1 MVLILVV
8 AMFVLFV
15 AFDYFVEQRLAD
27 RVAATPMAPKVLEP
41 APIAAM
47 NIVGGFQTPAN
58 LAYHMGHAWAS
69 KESPRRVR
77 VGLDDFAA
85 RLVGTFDQIDLPAR
99 GRWLRQGE
107 RGWTI
112 ARGDHRFEM
121 VSPIEGEVIDVNPE
135 ILRDPSLAH
144 LDPYGA
150 GWLMTVNAPGVEGN
164 MKNLLHGRLAEC
176 WMEESASSLHTRL
189 NPGSEARLQDGGH
202 AVDDILQLVPEP
214 EWEKCVR
221 ELLLS

>member
-15 AFDYFVEQRLAD
+15 AFDYFVEQRVANHI
-27 RVAATPMAPKVLEP
+27 AATPVGPDVRKP

-58 LAYHMGHAWAS
+58 LSYHTGHAWAA
-69 KESPRRVR
+69 KESSRGVR

-85 RLVGTFDQIDLPAR
+85 RLVGSIDQIDLPAR
-99 GRWLRQGE
+99 GHWLRQGE

-112 ARGDHRFEM
+112 DRAGHRFEM
-121 VSPIEGEVIDVNPE
+121 LSPIEGEVIDVNPE

-144 LDPYGA
+144 RDPYGA
-150 GWLMTVNAPGVEGN
+150 GWLMAVNAPGLEGN
-164 MKNLLHGRLAEC
+164 MKNLLHGRLAQR

-189 NPGSEARLQDGGH
+189 NPGSQARLQDGGR
-202 AVDDILQLVPEP
+202 VIDDVLSLVPEP
-214 EWEKCVR
+214 EWETFVR
-221 ELLLS
+221 EMLHS